1 MSRGLGLG
9 SSCKV
14 AVTSTDSSAPL
25 GYPEPG
31 VLSPAGPGRSREVSY
46 VEYRAPVCGRC
57 FLVLVVP
64 KRGRVPADGGSQWPC
79 VVLAG
84 IRRRKRSH
92 RWGLGCKDG
101 RPGPPLFALCRLEG
115 GVPPNPAI
123 PAPWRSHQH
132 ALPTKLKPRSPLGE
146 CFQSRQH
153 ILLETLKYSSFRVE
167 SVLINN
173 PRSLGRQAWHCTVS
187 KRSSAVFVEKT
198 RH

>member
-1 MSRGLGLG
+1 MSGGLGLG

-14 AVTSTDSSAPL
+14 AVSSTDSSAPL

-46 VEYRAPVCGRC
+46 VEHRAPVCGRC

-92 RWGLGCKDG
+92 GSGLLCKDR
-101 RPGPPLFALCRLEG
+101 RPGPPLFAACRLEG
-115 GVPPNPAI
+115 GVSPPTPPPPPRGEVASTPCQQGLSLGVLLGNVSRAGSTFF
-123 PAPWRSHQH
+123 WRPSNI
-132 ALPTKLKPRSPLGE
+132 RPLG
-146 CFQSRQH
+146 
-153 ILLETLKYSSFRVE
+153 
-167 SVLINN
+167 
-173 PRSLGRQAWHCTVS
+173 
-187 KRSSAVFVEKT
+187 
-198 RH
+198 